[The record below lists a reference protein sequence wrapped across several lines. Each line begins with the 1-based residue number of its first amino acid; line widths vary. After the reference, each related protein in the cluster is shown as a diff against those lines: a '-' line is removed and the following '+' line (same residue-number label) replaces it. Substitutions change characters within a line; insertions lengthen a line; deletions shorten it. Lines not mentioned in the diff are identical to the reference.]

1 MRSIDSIV
9 LVLILSA
16 GILCMVVMYN
26 LTNVNICERRGELA
40 TMRVLGFYERE
51 VERYI
56 FRETNILSFIGA
68 LAGLPLG
75 IWLHSFIVKT
85 VEVNAVMFGRT
96 IKPMSYVYALAIS
109 VAFTLLVNEV
119 MRRSIRRIDM
129 VESLKARD

>member
-1 MRSIDSIV
+1 
-9 LVLILSA
+9 
-16 GILCMVVMYN
+16 
-26 LTNVNICERRGELA
+26 
-40 TMRVLGFYERE
+40 MRVLGFYERE

-75 IWLHSFIVKT
+75 IWLHSFVVKT